1 MNIWDDALMYL
12 FTNQLHNIRAMCQ
25 YSWWPLLC
33 MQTLLSIKHA
43 SSVLD
48 ACDSSI
54 EFTISCLV
62 YIDIGTESVLYQNH
76 DDSIFDTVIEL
87 SLLLLKVISIKP
99 SVQKYDE
106 NENDYD
112 NSEISEE
119 QKEEKEQ
126 EIINGKKYLVNC
138 IGVSGIPRNSMV
150 EIEIFATTKILGND
164 TFIDTCN
171 FSQYSFD
178 ELVHDDEIL
187 LTENQQNI
195 FKWPLWNPKWIS
207 SLSKSH
213 DRIENSELLTNT
225 NLISKKEFSEPLST
239 SDLFMRYQSKYIP
252 KIYLQGCI
260 EISMMSMTTDI
271 AYDRQMAWHIS
282 NKIRQELMLS
292 TIDLNSIKEI
302 RVYYLHSISLTSF
315 QDNFH
320 FYYKKLFGQ
329 EIHSILYYPVL
340 SLGKNIQGKRLM
352 LVSIRAINIFQLRTK
367 LWISQS
373 IQ

>member
-1 MNIWDDALMYL
+1 
-12 FTNQLHNIRAMCQ
+12 
-25 YSWWPLLC
+25 